1 MIKMMMLLLM
11 ATVALT
17 VIMIKKMNCWVFAA
31 ILICGVTSVKAQDFY
46 DFSAVSSSGDTL
58 YYYLDEGVAV
68 VTCPGDIDKDDYW
81 PEGIAQPQGGDGD

>member
-31 ILICGVTSVKAQDFY
+31 ILICGVTSVKALLRF
-46 DFSAVSSSGDTL
+46 FSSQFEWRHTL
-58 YYYLDEGVAV
+58 LLS
-68 VTCPGDIDKDDYW
+68 
-81 PEGIAQPQGGDGD
+81 